1 MIAQAMSW
9 PFLSPL
15 SHTNGTSASA
25 LDIAELLRFVTE
37 HERRKASDWR
47 PDVRARIEE
56 IAAECGA
63 RGWDN
68 YGAQAIS
75 EATKEIAQAFVD
87 LLPPDLPEPQAAADP
102 DGEIS
107 LYWDFGTDRMF
118 TASIGESGAI
128 SYAGILG
135 RGVKRHGEEPFR
147 GDVAKILVDSV
158 REMSGS
164 LFHLG

>member
-1 MIAQAMSW
+1 MIAQAISW

-15 SHTNGTSASA
+15 SHTNATSASA
-25 LDIAELLRFVTE
+25 QDLAELLRDVTE
-37 HERRKASDWR
+37 HQRRKASDWR

-56 IAAECGA
+56 IAVECSV
-63 RGWDN
+63 RDWDN
-68 YGAQAIS
+68 YGAQRIS
-75 EATKEIAQAFVD
+75 EVTKHNAQAFVD

-107 LYWDFGTDRMF
+107 LYWDFGPDRMF

-135 RGVKRHGEEPFR
+135 KGVKRHGQEPFR

-158 REMSGS
+158 REVSRPR
-164 LFHLG
+164 